1 MSMIRYIKNN
11 FLKNLGYALVGILIA
26 GGWIAVVGI
35 CIYINTIVSYT
46 VFAIWV
52 ILTLVLLFTILSYY
66 EKKGKYKD

>member
-11 FLKNLGYALVGILIA
+11 FLKNLGYTLVWILII
-26 GGWIAVVGI
+26 GGWLAVVSI

-66 EKKGKYKD
+66 EKEGKYKD

>member
-1 MSMIRYIKNN
+1 MSIGKYIKNN
-11 FLKNLGYALVGILIA
+11 FLKNLGYALVGILIT
-26 GGWIAVVGI
+26 GGWVAVVGI

-66 EKKGKYKD
+66 EEEGKYKD